1 MTFPRFCGHRI
12 KQLGVLLVRGDIS
25 EGRMEPLTTLACRLP
40 PRLRRWRLVFPLE
53 AGIGQAPQSCGNKFS
68 GGIPKGDKHRRLA
81 DGQVVAQ
88 GKCPSSPRSRDARR
102 PRASLLSCQCSPNL
116 KASIKI
122 ARLGL
127 SSAQLLS
134 VSEKSHE
141 KIQSQYERHE
151 RQHKQRPITIA
162 AHFWRGLAT
171 HEEEAKDTIAPRVH
185 GSSIGEAHGI
195 LENARVLFFRRR
207 W

>member
-1 MTFPRFCGHRI
+1 MWQAGR
-12 KQLGVLLVRGDIS
+12 LVRVLRVLASDLCVDRGPLSAPTEHLRAGD
-25 EGRMEPLTTLACRLP
+25 RTQACRECG
-40 PRLRRWRLVFPLE
+40 RGRDLR
-53 AGIGQAPQSCGNKFS
+53 
-68 GGIPKGDKHRRLA
+68 
-81 DGQVVAQ
+81 
-88 GKCPSSPRSRDARR
+88 
-102 PRASLLSCQCSPNL
+102 
-116 KASIKI
+116 
-122 ARLGL
+122 L

-185 GSSIGEAHGI
+185 DSSIGEAHGI